1 MHEIGSPERRRSV
14 GTLCWTSF
22 ACLPLLAISGMLS
35 MTGCNSAAQESPAS
49 KPAGKPH
56 ETGVVTLTP
65 EEIRSGAIV
74 VEPAVRG
81 EFKLHRDFPATVVP
95 DHHATA
101 EITALVRGRVIDVY
115 ADLGQQVKTGD
126 LLAML
131 NSSELG
137 MAQSS
142 YLKAVAKLYV
152 AEKAYERATMLLRE
166 KVIGLAEAQRR
177 QGEMLSL
184 RAEKRE
190 AEDRLRLL
198 GMSDEQIG
206 KLYREQKILSY
217 VPITA
222 PFDGRVI
229 ARNLTKGEV
238 VEVTEKLFTVADL
251 SEVWVLAN
259 IPEKDITFIRADAGT
274 DKSGVDQLV
283 EVLLTAYPG
292 EVFHGKVTYV
302 GDVLDVAT
310 RTMNLRLELPNP
322 HRKLKPEM
330 YATIRVHSLPEHG
343 VLMVP
348 ESAVQR
354 ERDRRFVF
362 VQRDAH
368 TFEARDVT
376 LGEGNGEMIKIL
388 DGLQEGEPV
397 VVKGA
402 YVLKSELLSDQI

>member
-1 MHEIGSPERRRSV
+1 MNGNSRTHDIH
-14 GTLCWTSF
+14 LALLLF
-22 ACLPLLAISGMLS
+22 AILALA
-35 MTGCNSAAQESPAS
+35 GCNSDAQESAAS

-56 ETGVVTLTP
+56 ETGLVTLTA
-65 EEIRSGAIV
+65 EEMRSGAIV

-101 EITALVRGRVIDVY
+101 DITALVRGRVIDVY
-115 ADLGQQVKTGD
+115 ADLGQQVKAGD

-198 GMSDEQIG
+198 GMSEEHIA
-206 KLYREQKILSY
+206 KLHREQKIVSY

-259 IPEKDITFIRADAGT
+259 IPEKDITFIRAETGGE
-274 DKSGVDQLV
+274 KPGVEQLV
-283 EVLLTAYPG
+283 EVLVTAYPG
-292 EVFHGKVTYV
+292 EIFRGKITYV
-302 GDVLDVAT
+302 GDVLEAAT

-330 YATIRVHSLPEHG
+330 YATIRVHSLPEQG
-343 VLMVP
+343 VVIVP

-362 VQRDAH
+362 VQRDAN

-376 LGEGNGEMIKIL
+376 LGESNGEVIKIL
-388 DGLQEGEPV
+388 DGLQEGEPI

>member
-1 MHEIGSPERRRSV
+1 MRRRLS
-14 GTLCWTSF
+14 LCPLVF
-22 ACLPLLAISGMLS
+22 ACLLLTS
-35 MTGCNSAAQESPAS
+35 GCNSAQESAAQ
-49 KPAGKPH
+49 KPAPKPH
-56 ETGVVTLTP
+56 ETGIVTLTA
-65 EEIRSGAIV
+65 EEMRSGAIV
-74 VEPAVRG
+74 VQPAVRG

-101 EITALVRGRVIDVY
+101 DITALVRGRVVDVY
-115 ADLGQQVKTGD
+115 ADLGQQVKGGD
-126 LLAML
+126 LLAIL
-131 NSSELG
+131 YSSDLG
-137 MAQSS
+137 MAQSA

-152 AEKAYERATMLLRE
+152 AERAYERATMLLRE
-166 KVIGLAEAQRR
+166 KVIGLAESQRR

-198 GMSDEQIG
+198 GMSEEQIG
-206 KLYREQKILSY
+206 KLHHDQKILSY

-259 IPEKDITFIRADAGT
+259 IPEKDITFIRTDAAT
-274 DKSGVDQLV
+274 DKSGVEQVV

-292 EVFHGKVTYV
+292 EVFHGKITYV

-343 VLMVP
+343 VLTVP

-362 VQRDAH
+362 IQRDTH

-376 LGEGNGEMIKIL
+376 LGEGNGDVVKII
-388 DGLQEGEPV
+388 DGLEEGEPV

>member
-1 MHEIGSPERRRSV
+1 MHG
-14 GTLCWTSF
+14 
-22 ACLPLLAISGMLS
+22 CLALLLLAA
-35 MTGCNSAAQESPAS
+35 GCNSAAEESPGQHS
-49 KPAGKPH
+49 TRKPH
-56 ETGVVTLTP
+56 ETGIVTLTA
-65 EEIRSGAIV
+65 EEIRSGAVV

-101 EITALVRGRVIDVY
+101 DITALVRGRVVDVY
-115 ADLGQQVKTGD
+115 ADLGQQVKGGD
-126 LLAML
+126 LLAMMY
-131 NSSELG
+131 SSDLG
-137 MAQSS
+137 MAQSA
-142 YLKAVAKLYV
+142 YVKAGAKLYV
-152 AEKAYERATMLLRE
+152 AERAYERATMLLRE
-166 KVIGLAEAQRR
+166 KVIGLAESQRR

-198 GMSDEQIG
+198 GMSEEQIA
-206 KLYREQKILSY
+206 KLNKEQKILSY

-229 ARNLTKGEV
+229 TRNLTKGEV

-274 DKSGVDQLV
+274 EKAGVEQLV

-330 YATIRVHSLPEHG
+330 YATIRVHSLPEPG

-348 ESAVQR
+348 EAAVQR

-362 VQRDAH
+362 VQRDAN
-368 TFEARDVT
+368 TFEARDVK
-376 LGEGNGEMIKIL
+376 LGESNGEVVKVL
-388 DGLQEGEPV
+388 DGLREGEPI

>member
-1 MHEIGSPERRRSV
+1 MDDGEDTHDDQVEGRNRMTRPRSSAHV
-14 GTLCWTSF
+14 VL
-22 ACLPLLAISGMLS
+22 ACFLLAA
-35 MTGCNSAAQESPAS
+35 GCNSAAQESPPQKAA
-49 KPAGKPH
+49 KKAH
-56 ETGVVTLTP
+56 QTGLVTLTA
-65 EEIRSGAIV
+65 EEVRSGAIV
-74 VEPAVRG
+74 VQPAVRG
-81 EFKLHRDFPATVVP
+81 EFKLHRDFPATVAANL
-95 DHHATA
+95 HATA
-101 EITALVRGRVIDVY
+101 DITALVRGRVVDVY
-115 ADLGQQVKTGD
+115 ADLGQQVKAGD

-131 NSSELG
+131 NSSDLG
-137 MAQSS
+137 MAQSA

-152 AEKAYERATMLLRE
+152 AERANERATMLLRE

-198 GMSDEQIG
+198 GMSEEQIA
-206 KLYREQKILSY
+206 KLDHDQKILSY

-274 DKSGVDQLV
+274 NKSGVEQLV

-322 HRKLKPEM
+322 ERKLKPEM
-330 YATIRVHSLPEHG
+330 YATIRVHSLPEPG

-362 VQRDAH
+362 VQRDPH

-376 LGEGNGEMIKIL
+376 LGETNGEAVKIV
-388 DGLQEGEPV
+388 DGLKEGEPV

>member
-1 MHEIGSPERRRSV
+1 MV
-14 GTLCWTSF
+14 
-22 ACLPLLAISGMLS
+22 
-35 MTGCNSAAQESPAS
+35 
-49 KPAGKPH
+49 K
-56 ETGVVTLTP
+56 LTP
-65 EEIRSGAIV
+65 EEIRSGAV
-74 VEPAVRG
+74 MVQPAVRG
-81 EFKLHRDFPATVVP
+81 EFKLNRDFPATVVP

-101 EITALVRGRVIDVY
+101 DITALVRGRVVDVY
-115 ADLGQQVKTGD
+115 ADLGQQVKGGD
-126 LLAML
+126 LLAIL
-131 NSSELG
+131 YSSDLG
-137 MAQSS
+137 IAQSA
-142 YLKAVAKLYV
+142 YLKAGAKLYV
-152 AEKAYERATMLLRE
+152 AERAYERAKMLLQE
-166 KVIGLAEAQRR
+166 KVIGLAESQRR
-177 QGEMLSL
+177 QGDMLSL

-198 GMSDEQIG
+198 GMSEEQIT
-206 KLYREQKILSY
+206 KLNNEQKIVSY

-222 PFDGRVI
+222 PFEGRVI

-251 SEVWVLAN
+251 SKVWVLAN

-274 DKSGVDQLV
+274 DKAGVEQLV

-292 EVFHGKVTYV
+292 EVFYGKVTYV

-330 YATIRVHSLPEHG
+330 YATIRVHSLPEPG

-348 ESAVQR
+348 EAAVQR

-362 VQRDAH
+362 IQRDAQ
-368 TFEARDVT
+368 TFEARDIKV
-376 LGEGNGEMIKIL
+376 GESNGEVVKVL
-388 DGLQEGEPV
+388 EGLQEGEPV

>member
-1 MHEIGSPERRRSV
+1 V
-14 GTLCWTSF
+14 
-22 ACLPLLAISGMLS
+22 
-35 MTGCNSAAQESPAS
+35 
-49 KPAGKPH
+49 
-56 ETGVVTLTP
+56 
-65 EEIRSGAIV
+65 RSGAIA

-95 DHHATA
+95 NHHATA
-101 EITALVRGRVIDVY
+101 DITALVRGRVIDVY
-115 ADLGQQVKTGD
+115 ADLGQQVKSGD

-206 KLYREQKILSY
+206 KLNREQKITSY

-259 IPEKDITFIRADAGT
+259 IPEKDITFIRADTGAE
-274 DKSGVDQLV
+274 KPGVEQLV
-283 EVLLTAYPG
+283 EVLVTAYPG
-292 EVFHGKVTYV
+292 EVFRGKITYV
-302 GDVLDVAT
+302 GDVLEGAT

-330 YATIRVHSLPEHG
+330 YATIRVHSLPEQA
-343 VLMVP
+343 VLIVP
-348 ESAVQR
+348 EGAVQR

-376 LGEGNGEMIKIL
+376 LGESNGEAVKIL
-388 DGLQEGEPV
+388 DGLQEGEAV

>member
-1 MHEIGSPERRRSV
+1 MTLFGS
-14 GTLCWTSF
+14 
-22 ACLPLLAISGMLS
+22 LPLFVFAGVLCV
-35 MTGCNSAAQESPAS
+35 TGCNSAAQESPAP

-56 ETGVVTLTP
+56 ETGLVTLTP
-65 EEIRSGAIV
+65 EEMRSGAIV

-206 KLYREQKILSY
+206 KLHREQKIVSY

-302 GDVLDVAT
+302 GDVLDAAT

-330 YATIRVHSLPEHG
+330 YATIRVHSLPQQG
-343 VLMVP
+343 VLIVP

-376 LGEGNGEMIKIL
+376 LGEGNGDVIKVL

>member
-1 MHEIGSPERRRSV
+1 MTGL
-14 GTLCWTSF
+14 GT
-22 ACLPLLAISGMLS
+22 LPLLALAGLLCM
-35 MTGCNSAAQESPAS
+35 MGCNSAAEESAPA
-49 KPAGKPH
+49 KAEGKPH
-56 ETGVVTLTP
+56 QTGLVTLTP

-74 VEPAVRG
+74 VEPVVRG

-101 EITALVRGRVIDVY
+101 DITALVRGRVIDVY
-115 ADLGQQVKTGD
+115 ADLGQQVKAGD

-152 AEKAYERATMLLRE
+152 AERAYERATMLLRE

-198 GMSDEQIG
+198 GMSDELIG
-206 KLYREQKILSY
+206 KLHRDQKIASY

-259 IPEKDITFIRADAGT
+259 IPEKDITFIRAEAAT
-274 DKSGVDQLV
+274 DKSGVEQLV

-292 EVFHGKVTYV
+292 EVFHGKITYV

-376 LGEGNGEMIKIL
+376 LGEGNGELIKVL

>member
-1 MHEIGSPERRRSV
+1 M
-14 GTLCWTSF
+14 
-22 ACLPLLAISGMLS
+22 
-35 MTGCNSAAQESPAS
+35 
-49 KPAGKPH
+49 
-56 ETGVVTLTP
+56 
-65 EEIRSGAIV
+65 

-95 DHHATA
+95 DSHATA
-101 EITALVRGRVIDVY
+101 DITALVRGRVLDVY

-126 LLAML
+126 LLAIL

-142 YLKAVAKLYV
+142 YLKAIAKLYV
-152 AEKAYERATMLLRE
+152 AERASERATMLLRE

-198 GMSDEQIG
+198 GMSDEQIA
-206 KLYREQKILSY
+206 KLNREQKIVSY
-217 VPITA
+217 VSITD

-251 SEVWVLAN
+251 SKVWVLAN

-283 EVLLTAYPG
+283 EVLVTAYPG

-310 RTMNLRLELPNP
+310 RTMSLRLELPNP

-343 VLMVP
+343 VLIVP
-348 ESAVQR
+348 EGAVQR

-388 DGLQEGEPV
+388 DGLQEGEPI

>member
-1 MHEIGSPERRRSV
+1 MRSTSSRLVFSPV
-14 GTLCWTSF
+14 M
-22 ACLPLLAISGMLS
+22 ACLALLLL
-35 MTGCNSAAQESPAS
+35 TGCNSAAEESTTQKGS
-49 KPAGKPH
+49 KKPH
-56 ETGVVTLTP
+56 ETGLVTLTQD
-65 EEIRSGAIV
+65 EIRSGAIV
-74 VEPAVRG
+74 IEPVVRG
-81 EFKLHRDFPATVVP
+81 EFKVHRDFPATVVP
-95 DHHATA
+95 DHRTTA
-101 EITALVRGRVIDVY
+101 EITALVRGRVVDVY
-115 ADLGQQVKTGD
+115 ADLGQQVKADD
-126 LLAML
+126 LLAIL
-131 NSSELG
+131 YSSDLG

-142 YLKAVAKLYV
+142 YLKAGAKLFV
-152 AEKAYERATMLLRE
+152 AERAFERAKMLLQE

-198 GMSDEQIG
+198 GMSEEQIA
-206 KLYREQKILSY
+206 KLNKEQKIVSY

-238 VEVTEKLFTVADL
+238 VEVTEKLFTIADL
-251 SEVWVLAN
+251 SEVWVMAN
-259 IPEKDITFIRADAGT
+259 IPEKDIPFIRADAGSS
-274 DKSGVDQLV
+274 DKSGVEQLV

-310 RTMNLRLELPNP
+310 RTMNLRLEVPNP
-322 HRKLKPEM
+322 RRKLKPEM
-330 YATIRVHSLPEHG
+330 YATIRVHSLPEPN
-343 VLMVP
+343 VLMLP
-348 ESAVQR
+348 EAAVQR

-362 VQRDAH
+362 VQRDAR
-368 TFEARDVT
+368 TFEARDVQ
-376 LGEGNGEMIKIL
+376 LGESNGEVVKVL
-388 DGLQEGEPV
+388 DGLREGEPV